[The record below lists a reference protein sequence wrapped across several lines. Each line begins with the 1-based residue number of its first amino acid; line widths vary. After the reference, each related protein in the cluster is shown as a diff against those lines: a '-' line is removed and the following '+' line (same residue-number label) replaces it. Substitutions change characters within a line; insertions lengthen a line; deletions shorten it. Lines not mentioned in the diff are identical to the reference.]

1 MEDLERGLLNY
12 EVVGKFL
19 ADLKKEF
26 GEEDEKANKIAELR
40 RLEQKSKTMEEF
52 VQEFGRAARKS
63 RYKGRPLIEEFKCG
77 INGTIQQKLMESE
90 CQPGTIE
97 QWYE

>member
-1 MEDLERGLLNY
+1 
-12 EVVGKFL
+12 
-19 ADLKKEF
+19 
-26 GEEDEKANKIAELR
+26 
-40 RLEQKSKTMEEF
+40 MEEF

-77 INGTIQQKLMESE
+77 INGTIQQRLMESE